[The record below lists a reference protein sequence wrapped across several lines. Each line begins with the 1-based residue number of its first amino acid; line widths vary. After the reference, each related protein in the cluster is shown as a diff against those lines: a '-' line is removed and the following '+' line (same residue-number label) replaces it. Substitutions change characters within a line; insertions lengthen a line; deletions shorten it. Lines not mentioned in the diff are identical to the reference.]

1 MDQNLNFYY
10 IFYTVAKCKN
20 ISAASKELFISQ
32 PAISKSILK
41 LEEDLQTTLFHRSS
55 RGVTLTEAGEVL
67 FSQLET
73 AFHAIRQGE
82 EQLIRMQNLGMGH
95 LSIGASATL
104 CKYVLLPVLSGFV
117 NQNPHV
123 EISVH
128 CQSTAETMEA
138 LEKGTIDI
146 GLIGFTEQN
155 DAFSYFQTMEV
166 QDIFVSTATYLENL
180 GKRTKKDHTDTAALL
195 SESTLIVL
203 NKENV
208 TRQFT
213 DKYLSSQN
221 LVPAHIMEVT
231 SMDLLIEFARIDLG
245 IACVIQDFVSAE
257 LESGKLVEIK
267 TPVPMPKR
275 AVGFAYL
282 KNAPKSESLQ
292 KFLSFCQ
299 TSAEQ
304 RS

>member
-1 MDQNLNFYY
+1 MDQNLNSYY

-41 LEEDLQTTLFHRSS
+41 LEEDLHTTLFHRSS

-67 FSQLET
+67 FTQLET

-138 LEKGTIDI
+138 LEKVRSISVSLVLRSKTMLSAIFKLWKYRTFLFPQQ
-146 GLIGFTEQN
+146 LIWKI
-155 DAFSYFQTMEV
+155 S
-166 QDIFVSTATYLENL
+166 
-180 GKRTKKDHTDTAALL
+180 
-195 SESTLIVL
+195 
-203 NKENV
+203 ENV
-208 TRQFT
+208 PKKSIQIPLRCCR
-213 DKYLSSQN
+213 N
-221 LVPAHIMEVT
+221 L
-231 SMDLLIEFARIDLG
+231 L
-245 IACVIQDFVSAE
+245 
-257 LESGKLVEIK
+257 
-267 TPVPMPKR
+267 
-275 AVGFAYL
+275 
-282 KNAPKSESLQ
+282 
-292 KFLSFCQ
+292 
-299 TSAEQ
+299 
-304 RS
+304 